1 MHLIKFTIES
11 WVLILHNLRVSSL
24 VYEIYSVTRAFV
36 LYNNP
41 QCLKVVFELT
51 YLMFVKITD
60 SPDIVSP

>member
-41 QCLKVVFELT
+41 QCLKVAFELT